1 MTVFVIV
8 AVFIFYRYY
17 YAQIY
22 DEGKE
27 NLVQISD
34 TVMAQVDSHLNT
46 LDQVTIDVM
55 TGSSFSIAWN
65 HWLTDERTY
74 ADTSTLRR
82 RLVDAYKNRSNIR
95 RVAVSYTHLDVYK
108 RQV

>member
-1 MTVFVIV
+1 MNTRTGGEGVKPGKNKMKISSRLSLAYALLVTVFVIV

-34 TVMAQVDSHLNT
+34 TVMAQVDSHLN
-46 LDQVTIDVM
+46 LSLIH
-55 TGSSFSIAWN
+55 I
-65 HWLTDERTY
+65 
-74 ADTSTLRR
+74 
-82 RLVDAYKNRSNIR
+82 
-95 RVAVSYTHLDVYK
+95 
-108 RQV
+108 